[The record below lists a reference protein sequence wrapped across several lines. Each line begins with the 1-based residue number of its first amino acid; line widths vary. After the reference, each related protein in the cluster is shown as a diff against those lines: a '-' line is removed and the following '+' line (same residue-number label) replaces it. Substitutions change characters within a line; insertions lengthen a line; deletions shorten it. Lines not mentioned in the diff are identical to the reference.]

1 MNFTLEKLK
10 EARDAGISDE
20 VIWNTAI
27 KADQRFS
34 QAKEKNI
41 PLETAFGAYQQ
52 SLGQP
57 TQPAAPAT
65 FAEGAED
72 IGRKFLMGGVGGI
85 RSITN
90 ILGASNPL
98 SKSLAGVEDYIAE
111 GLSAESQG
119 NSRAISELFQKVEE
133 KGLWDKFQAGLEAFK
148 MAPSETL
155 AQTAGYMIP
164 NLVAGLAGKA
174 AQFGRAGLTAVQ
186 AGVGATMGAGIVK
199 GEIYEGTYEYLK
211 QSGLSEEEAR
221 KRADEAQASLGKNL
235 DQIFLAAGLG
245 AVASTTGAEKIITRM
260 LSRTGKEVSERSIK
274 EVLKAGLGGAA
285 GEAVF
290 ETIQEGQEKVA
301 SNKALQREGADVDT
315 FAGVPQVMGMAAPAA
330 AILGGG
336 AGAISVLSTPEQAA
350 ERRIE
355 RDSNQAARELSVP
368 AGDTTGQIIVNDI
381 GQKENE
387 IANLK
392 EALQEQDIN
401 SPQGQ
406 ELLLAI
412 RYAET
417 QLNALKK
424 QAGETVE
431 SEQARLA
438 REIATPVESTVQQDL
453 TVQTTPDTTA
463 TTAEAPTVTPAPVS
477 ETITPAE
484 EAAPVTTPA
493 PAEAVTR
500 ILKMAAAPV
509 TRRLASSLDTNDFTS
524 AQALADQGATM
535 DRATFLRSITP
546 SATQRATTIHT
557 RLENDGIISKE
568 EFSNEKGLVY
578 GDGRGA
584 ASQYLGAKSYEP
596 FPPAGFTPD
605 YTGDRVA
612 GSGAPIGK
620 KFSSILNTFVL
631 NVVDPQTR
639 TFIVK
644 DIANLLQKGGR
655 AVFVTRGTDVANSK
669 ALVSFGPLERIQR
682 SEGKLT
688 YQKGFTQPELIQYLQ
703 ETLGDGFSV
712 RALRGGTASD
722 VRVEVV
728 KNTDAKLDNPPIV
741 PAFKKIATPVR
752 VEEKVQPVPE
762 ADRYTFEEAGIRSIE
777 FFGGKAPDGLLIV
790 NDTTNP
796 NYEMKAGYDPETG
809 DIILNRAYIK
819 KGESIEDILTHEL
832 GHYIFSDPKFQADFK
847 NFLES
852 MPDDT
857 RAEIEAIIN
866 QSYNKD
872 TNQTQIEERQ
882 VMAFTALVKASKQ
895 SLSAWEN
902 LKNTI
907 KRWINKVFKTNI
919 KLSDEGAMAVFNV
932 GFKRFK
938 SGEQIVRAMDE
949 GKLKTAPEGMTQMD
963 RDYLAAVERGDM
975 ETAQRMVDEAAKK
988 AGYEPKKLFHGT
1000 LEGGFTKFDP
1010 EKIGSANDKG
1020 WFGKAFWFSDDYG
1033 YSAANYAGEYRGKLP
1048 KGAEVKEVYL
1058 KLNNPK
1064 LIPWVAEDEKAR
1076 RTNNPELATQE
1087 AINEGHDGFLVQKN
1101 PRFGEWYEYGVFNP
1115 SQIKSADPVTYDDA
1129 GNVIPLSQRFRAT
1142 SPDIRRMAAEPR
1154 RPAAEET
1161 GTTPESPEGQSVPAA
1176 LANGIDIGPENNM
1189 PPARKIESHLK
1200 NFLFLRGFFQSASDR
1215 LRRNGFVKLGNA
1227 IDTYFDE
1234 GRRRIGDA
1242 NKIMLAPLEAYEA
1255 APAARRKKIEEDFQ
1269 TFYAAQENGRDT
1281 DAIRGEMDPIA
1292 VKIVDAWQKFGE
1304 MSGKENQR
1312 VGVKV
1317 YDPSKGTWRKIGR
1330 VEKFWPRRLKPEYQR
1345 ALMDPDKYAKEYNE
1359 IVEALLESGQI
1370 KDPVEAEKY
1379 LREYSPEATKND
1391 YFSGIEKARGKP
1403 LPEKL
1408 YDYSMPVMTDYISRW
1423 AHHVSRIEQ
1432 FGQKTTEDSKTL
1444 WDREMETTR
1453 DPRTRDYIQ
1462 AARERVEGY
1471 FPNDPFLKG
1480 TSALNIW
1487 ATGLQLGNPASAVLN
1502 LIGGSTLNAMIGQ
1515 PGALGSY
1522 VASFAEL
1529 RNLGQQMRDAKEKGV
1544 LGRDLMN
1551 IVGDHQAIL
1560 ETNGF
1565 AKAGQKTADFL
1576 LKWAGFTPA
1585 EQMIRTQ
1592 SLIIGKSFV
1601 RNALNSFKT
1610 DPNGQFARRSQA
1622 WLSRNGFDIDKLIV
1636 EEGVGQET
1644 DRVLRYFSNIAQG
1657 SYTIDQVPIFIDMP
1671 VGRFLFK
1678 YQKFSTQVMRMSWK
1692 NTFEPL
1698 FKAMTGK
1705 GETIQIPD
1713 KVRQD
1718 IYRLKVAEARE
1729 LGDTRKIDLA
1739 NIPKTATKGQARALA
1754 LIPAM
1759 MWLGSAYVGG
1769 EILLRMRDILFGVLM
1784 KGPDYEDMIKALEDD
1799 ERAAALYLASERAWY
1814 NLIGIGALGLI
1825 GNYAQ
1830 FFMDWQDRERVK
1842 NPLDPPALSM
1852 GKDTW
1857 RFIETIVDQGTV
1869 TAGDIDNYT
1878 RSTVSAYRSTKKLA
1892 ESAAGFLGLED
1903 IPGIKEE
1910 MFRREVA
1917 SINKYARRW
1926 AADSGI
1932 EYRLRRPTEI
1942 TATPRTPVNR
1952 KITAYLQTSQPQVAA
1967 AYAKA
1972 YLNTLDKQDRKAA
1985 IQSLTSSARNRQP
1998 LRLGTGPMD
2007 ESERKAFL
2015 RWLKGKVSAEKYEKV
2030 AELDKQYQRD
2040 YKKFLRMLPNR

>member
-1 MNFTLEKLK
+1 MTIEFL
-10 EARDAGISDE
+10 DE
-20 VIWNTAI
+20 EVSAPT
-27 KADQRFS
+27 
-34 QAKEKNI
+34 
-41 PLETAFGAYQQ
+41 T
-52 SLGQP
+52 P
-57 TQPAAPAT
+57 TQPRTRRIVFAGEEDVGPAPAPPRD
-65 FAEGAED
+65 FFSVED
-72 IGRKFLMGGVGGI
+72 VFSALGGV
-85 RSITN
+85 
-90 ILGASNPL
+90 PE
-98 SKSLAGVEDYIAE
+98 SLAVGLPAAAVKGYR
-111 GLSAESQG
+111 GLSIPERSQ
-119 NSRAISELFQKVEE
+119 AIENEMAFAQRVQQE
-133 KGLWDKFQAGLEAFK
+133 QADREA
-148 MAPSETL
+148 
-155 AQTAGYMIP
+155 
-164 NLVAGLAGKA
+164 AGKA
-174 AQFGRAGLTAVQ
+174 TSVGSAIREALPSVAFS
-186 AGVGATMGAGIVK
+186 GVSM
-199 GEIYEGTYEYLK
+199 L
-211 QSGLSEEEAR
+211 SGL
-221 KRADEAQASLGKNL
+221 G
-235 DQIFLAAGLG
+235 
-245 AVASTTGAEKIITRM
+245 
-260 LSRTGKEVSERSIK
+260 
-274 EVLKAGLGGAA
+274 GGAA
-285 GEAVF
+285 GLL
-290 ETIQEGQEKVA
+290 G
-301 SNKALQREGADVDT
+301 G
-315 FAGVPQVMGMAAPAA
+315 PAA
-330 AILGGG
+330 K
-336 AGAISVLSTPEQAA
+336 VT
-350 ERRIE
+350 
-355 RDSNQAARELSVP
+355 VP
-368 AGDTTGQIIVNDI
+368 AGAMAASGVASYRMAGADLLYRTFKTLEENKGSPLTDEEKAEAYRELLPIAQDAGLWEAGPEAVSNVLMMKAGKFIFNLPGFGKATARKLVDEAIEKTNKTLARKVAEKTAVGVGTAGAEVISEGVTAI
-381 GQKENE
+381 GQYPAEMAAQQYTETGTTEGAPTEYPGGYVQAVKDVAPATLALTGLMGLGAGGVKLASMPFRQQKSPEQIKQDNIDLDAEREANNLMIPPTDEDAKGLQASAERLREAIVEKKEVYSGLEPTDPATQQLGRE
-387 IANLK
+387 IRELERAVQLA
-392 EALQEQDIN
+392 EAKIAKRVT
-401 SPQGQ
+401 P
-406 ELLLAI
+406 
-412 RYAET
+412 
-417 QLNALKK
+417 
-424 QAGETVE
+424 E

-438 REIATPVESTVQQDL
+438 REIATPVEPTVQQDL
-453 TVQTTPDTTA
+453 TVQPAPDTTA

-477 ETITPAE
+477 ETITE
-484 EAAPVTTPA
+484 PA
-493 PAEAVTR
+493 PAQP
-500 ILKMAAAPV
+500 AAPAETPAALITKEQATAAV
-509 TRRLASSLDTNDFTS
+509 DLTERFNKALEQTKEFAPKAEPTLQNTRSVPDMVAKKGNRHAVSGGLEETNILDPARSKKRFDAIGYERQELQIPEDMNDRVSERYGPAIANVKSLASPSWQGVHFHGG
-524 AQALADQGATM
+524 LAISSSVKG
-535 DRATFLRSITP
+535 
-546 SATQRATTIHT
+546 TQR
-557 RLENDGIISKE
+557 
-568 EFSNEKGLVY
+568 
-578 GDGRGA
+578 GR
-584 ASQYLGAKSYEP
+584 
-596 FPPAGFTPD
+596 
-605 YTGDRVA
+605 
-612 GSGAPIGK
+612 
-620 KFSSILNTFVL
+620 VL
-631 NVVDPQTR
+631 
-639 TFIVK
+639 
-644 DIANLLQKGGR
+644 A
-655 AVFVTRGTDVANSK
+655 
-669 ALVSFGPLERIQR
+669 
-682 SEGKLT
+682 
-688 YQKGFTQPELIQYLQ
+688 
-703 ETLGDGFSV
+703 
-712 RALRGGTASD
+712 
-722 VRVEVV
+722 
-728 KNTDAKLDNPPIV
+728 
-741 PAFKKIATPVR
+741 
-752 VEEKVQPVPE
+752 
-762 ADRYTFEEAGIRSIE
+762 
-777 FFGGKAPDGLLIV
+777 
-790 NDTTNP
+790 
-796 NYEMKAGYDPETG
+796 
-809 DIILNRAYIK
+809 
-819 KGESIEDILTHEL
+819 HEL
-832 GHYIFSDPKFQADFK
+832 GHASHSLLGDQ
-847 NFLES
+847 
-852 MPDDT
+852 
-857 RAEIEAIIN
+857 IN
-866 QSYNKD
+866 
-872 TNQTQIEERQ
+872 
-882 VMAFTALVKASKQ
+882 
-895 SLSAWEN
+895 
-902 LKNTI
+902 
-907 KRWINKVFKTNI
+907 
-919 KLSDEGAMAVFNV
+919 
-932 GFKRFK
+932 
-938 SGEQIVRAMDE
+938 
-949 GKLKTAPEGMTQMD
+949 
-963 RDYLAAVERGDM
+963 
-975 ETAQRMVDEAAKK
+975 
-988 AGYEPKKLFHGT
+988 
-1000 LEGGFTKFDP
+1000 
-1010 EKIGSANDKG
+1010 
-1020 WFGKAFWFSDDYG
+1020 
-1033 YSAANYAGEYRGKLP
+1033 
-1048 KGAEVKEVYL
+1048 
-1058 KLNNPK
+1058 
-1064 LIPWVAEDEKAR
+1064 
-1076 RTNNPELATQE
+1076 NNPEVLAELSAIEQLLYPGLREKISTASNADTRFFNYLLSADELIAEFNAERIINPEIAAQTAPTLNSLLESVEGDKNLVADRKSFPLFLGSVTETKSRLKVKGLEARKVGPETQDISTTKKLRLMVDAAKRNSTMASTWMEQLKNDGVSAATIKKAVDIAAKPELDAKFNELFPSPQPAPLARGRRGE
-1087 AINEGHDGFLVQKN
+1087 AGAMLIPTKQDFIDAGQNIYEAGMEFATWARQMVSRFGDAVRQFLGEAWQVVSGIPAKINELAGFLPQAGERGAV
-1101 PRFGEWYEYGVFNP
+1101 RFGRGEEP
-1115 SQIKSADPVTYDDA
+1115 SQPT
-1129 GNVIPLSQRFRAT
+1129 G
-1142 SPDIRRMAAEPR
+1142 
-1154 RPAAEET
+1154 PA
-1161 GTTPESPEGQSVPAA
+1161 PESPEGQTVPQA
-1176 LANGIDIGPENNM
+1176 LGNGIDIGPENNM
-1189 PPARKIESHLK
+1189 PINRKIDSHIK

-1281 DAIRGEMDPIA
+1281 DAIREEMDPIA

>member
-148 MAPSETL
+148 MAPGETL

-336 AGAISVLSTPEQAA
+336 AGAISVLSTPEQTAA
-350 ERRIE
+350 RRIE

-438 REIATPVESTVQQDL
+438 REIAAKS
-453 TVQTTPDTTA
+453 TTPAALSTEVQSGIRSGVASLDPDIRELYADQLTRKLEKKGKLTWQDVPQELNDAMDTIEFGALKQALDTNPQ
-463 TTAEAPTVTPAPVS
+463 EAISIIAGKPAAPVS
-477 ETITPAE
+477 ETITEPAAAEPAGIAVEPETQAKIAALKQGWTDRLAAIPEKNKRQKADAEAMIWNKQSSLDPVERQAAE
-484 EAAPVTTPA
+484 EFFGERAKTEELGKLQEAMDAENNEKVDFDNARQLVESLTGETGAAIRALVSASPKLASALENIKVQSGSPSFDGSVIRIRRTDNTPQTKAHEATHAILDKAIDEVPAFRDGIGKIIKEFFEITDWNTRIFSEIPTAVRKKMEIVSKIYSQARTNYKSFGKNQDISFSKYFSDNLAFIVRSIQPSMKGYKITDQDVRFAYALTGQHEFLAAIMSDQEFRDFAKELKLYQKPKSLFERFIEAVKSLFGKKPIQAPVTQ
-493 PAEAVTR
+493 
-500 ILKMAAAPV
+500 
-509 TRRLASSLDTNDFTS
+509 LDKV
-524 AQALADQGATM
+524 M
-535 DRATFLRSITP
+535 
-546 SATQRATTIHT
+546 
-557 RLENDGIISKE
+557 K
-568 EFSNEKGLVY
+568 LV
-578 GDGRGA
+578 
-584 ASQYLGAKSYEP
+584 E
-596 FPPAGFTPD
+596 
-605 YTGDRVA
+605 
-612 GSGAPIGK
+612 
-620 KFSSILNTFVL
+620 
-631 NVVDPQTR
+631 
-639 TFIVK
+639 
-644 DIANLLQKGGR
+644 
-655 AVFVTRGTDVANSK
+655 
-669 ALVSFGPLERIQR
+669 
-682 SEGKLT
+682 
-688 YQKGFTQPELIQYLQ
+688 
-703 ETLGDGFSV
+703 
-712 RALRGGTASD
+712 
-722 VRVEVV
+722 
-728 KNTDAKLDNPPIV
+728 
-741 PAFKKIATPVR
+741 
-752 VEEKVQPVPE
+752 
-762 ADRYTFEEAGIRSIE
+762 
-777 FFGGKAPDGLLIV
+777 
-790 NDTTNP
+790 
-796 NYEMKAGYDPETG
+796 
-809 DIILNRAYIK
+809 
-819 KGESIEDILTHEL
+819 
-832 GHYIFSDPKFQADFK
+832 
-847 NFLES
+847 
-852 MPDDT
+852 
-857 RAEIEAIIN
+857 
-866 QSYNKD
+866 
-872 TNQTQIEERQ
+872 
-882 VMAFTALVKASKQ
+882 
-895 SLSAWEN
+895 
-902 LKNTI
+902 
-907 KRWINKVFKTNI
+907 
-919 KLSDEGAMAVFNV
+919 
-932 GFKRFK
+932 
-938 SGEQIVRAMDE
+938 
-949 GKLKTAPEGMTQMD
+949 
-963 RDYLAAVERGDM
+963 
-975 ETAQRMVDEAAKK
+975 
-988 AGYEPKKLFHGT
+988 
-1000 LEGGFTKFDP
+1000 
-1010 EKIGSANDKG
+1010 
-1020 WFGKAFWFSDDYG
+1020 
-1033 YSAANYAGEYRGKLP
+1033 
-1048 KGAEVKEVYL
+1048 
-1058 KLNNPK
+1058 
-1064 LIPWVAEDEKAR
+1064 
-1076 RTNNPELATQE
+1076 E
-1087 AINEGHDGFLVQKN
+1087 AINNEAYQPGPYK
-1101 PRFGEWYEYGVFNP
+1101 REYGRSFE
-1115 SQIKSADPVTYDDA
+1115 
-1129 GNVIPLSQRFRAT
+1129 L
-1142 SPDIRRMAAEPR
+1142 PR
-1154 RPAAEET
+1154 KPAAEET

>member
-1 MNFTLEKLK
+1 MTIEFL
-10 EARDAGISDE
+10 DE
-20 VIWNTAI
+20 EVSAPT
-27 KADQRFS
+27 
-34 QAKEKNI
+34 
-41 PLETAFGAYQQ
+41 T
-52 SLGQP
+52 P
-57 TQPAAPAT
+57 TQPRTRRIVFAGEEDVGPAPAPPRD
-65 FAEGAED
+65 FFSVED
-72 IGRKFLMGGVGGI
+72 VFSALGGV
-85 RSITN
+85 
-90 ILGASNPL
+90 PE
-98 SKSLAGVEDYIAE
+98 SLAVGLPAAAVKGYR
-111 GLSAESQG
+111 GLSIPERSQ
-119 NSRAISELFQKVEE
+119 AIEREMAFAQRVQQE
-133 KGLWDKFQAGLEAFK
+133 QADREA
-148 MAPSETL
+148 
-155 AQTAGYMIP
+155 
-164 NLVAGLAGKA
+164 AGKA
-174 AQFGRAGLTAVQ
+174 TSVGSAIREALPSVAFS
-186 AGVGATMGAGIVK
+186 GVSM
-199 GEIYEGTYEYLK
+199 L
-211 QSGLSEEEAR
+211 SGL
-221 KRADEAQASLGKNL
+221 G
-235 DQIFLAAGLG
+235 
-245 AVASTTGAEKIITRM
+245 
-260 LSRTGKEVSERSIK
+260 
-274 EVLKAGLGGAA
+274 GGAA
-285 GEAVF
+285 GLL
-290 ETIQEGQEKVA
+290 G
-301 SNKALQREGADVDT
+301 G
-315 FAGVPQVMGMAAPAA
+315 PAA
-330 AILGGG
+330 K
-336 AGAISVLSTPEQAA
+336 VT
-350 ERRIE
+350 
-355 RDSNQAARELSVP
+355 VP
-368 AGDTTGQIIVNDI
+368 AGAMAASGVASYRMAGADLLYRTFKTLEENKGSPLTDEEKAEAYRELLPIAQDAGLWEAGPEAVSNVLMMKAGKFIFGFGKGKANELVGEAIEKANKTLTRKVVEKTAVGAGTAGAEVISEGVTAI
-381 GQKENE
+381 GQYPAEMAAQQYTETGTTEGAPTEYPGGYVQAVKDVAPATLALTGLMGLGAGGVKLASMPFRQQKSPEQIKQDNIDLDAEREANNLMIPPTDEDAKGLQASVERLREAIVEKKEVYSGLEPTDPATQQLGMEIRELERAVQLAEAE
-387 IANLK
+387 IAK
-392 EALQEQDIN
+392 RVT
-401 SPQGQ
+401 P
-406 ELLLAI
+406 
-412 RYAET
+412 
-417 QLNALKK
+417 
-424 QAGETVE
+424 E

-438 REIATPVESTVQQDL
+438 REIATPVEPTVQQDL
-453 TVQTTPDTTA
+453 TVQPAPDTTA

-949 GKLKTAPEGMTQMD
+949 G
-963 RDYLAAVERGDM
+963 
-975 ETAQRMVDEAAKK
+975 
-988 AGYEPKKLFHGT
+988 T
-1000 LEGGFTKFDP
+1000 L
-1010 EKIGSANDKG
+1010 
-1020 WFGKAFWFSDDYG
+1020 
-1033 YSAANYAGEYRGKLP
+1033 
-1048 KGAEVKEVYL
+1048 
-1058 KLNNPK
+1058 
-1064 LIPWVAEDEKAR
+1064 
-1076 RTNNPELATQE
+1076 Q
-1087 AINEGHDGFLVQKN
+1087 
-1101 PRFGEWYEYGVFNP
+1101 
-1115 SQIKSADPVTYDDA
+1115 
-1129 GNVIPLSQRFRAT
+1129 
-1142 SPDIRRMAAEPR
+1142 MAAEPR

-1487 ATGLQLGNPASAVLN
+1487 ATGLQLGNPASAFLN
-1502 LIGGSTLNAMIGQ
+1502 LVGGSTLNAMIGQ

-1917 SINKYARRW
+1917 NINKYARRW

>member
-1 MNFTLEKLK
+1 MTFTFDELKSLRNEGYTDDQIASVLAEDDSSIGDVFKEGFTLEQITST
-10 EARDAGISDE
+10 IS
-20 VIWNTAI
+20 
-27 KADQRFS
+27 
-34 QAKEKNI
+34 
-41 PLETAFGAYQQ
+41 
-52 SLGQP
+52 GQP
-57 TQPAAPAT
+57 IPEGFATQPAAPAT

-148 MAPSETL
+148 MAPGETL

-336 AGAISVLSTPEQAA
+336 AGAISVLSTPEQTA

-438 REIATPVESTVQQDL
+438 REIAAP
-453 TVQTTPDTTA
+453 PA
-463 TTAEAPTVTPAPVS
+463 APTAEATVTPAPVS
-477 ETITPAE
+477 ETITEPA
-484 EAAPVTTPA
+484 AAQPAA
-493 PAEAVTR
+493 PAETPAALITKEQATAAVDLTERFNKALEQTKEFAPKAEPTLQNTR
-500 ILKMAAAPV
+500 SVPDMVAKKGNRHAVSGGLEETNILDPARSKKRFDAIGYERQELQIPEDMNDRVSERYGPAIANVKSLASPSWQGVHFHGGLAISSSVKGTQRGRVLAHELGHASHSLLGDQINNNPEVLAELSAIEQLLYPGLREKISTASNADTRFFNYLLSADELIAEFNAERIINPEIAAQTAPTLNSLLESVEGDKNLVADRKSFPLFLGSVTETKSRLKVKGLEARKVGPETQDISTTKKLRLMVDAAKRNSTMASTWMEQLKNDGVSAATIKKAVDIAAKPELDAKFNELFPSPQPAAPAAEPAGIAD
-509 TRRLASSLDTNDFTS
+509 TRLNPLGYDIADVVEDVKAGKTDTPLRAINQVVDQANELRGRVRAESERRQQPRKRGKAAILERIARERSSGRLSENT
-524 AQALADQGATM
+524 AQALTDFVNRIREDAIGDTAI
-535 DRATFLRSITP
+535 SI
-546 SATQRATTIHT
+546 R
-557 RLENDGIISKE
+557 
-568 EFSNEKGLVY
+568 EKGVSNYDFADNLVTFFLSQDK
-578 GDGRGA
+578 GD
-584 ASQYLGAKSYEP
+584 L
-596 FPPAGFTPD
+596 
-605 YTGDRVA
+605 
-612 GSGAPIGK
+612 
-620 KFSSILNTFVL
+620 
-631 NVVDPQTR
+631 
-639 TFIVK
+639 
-644 DIANLLQKGGR
+644 
-655 AVFVTRGTDVANSK
+655 
-669 ALVSFGPLERIQR
+669 
-682 SEGKLT
+682 
-688 YQKGFTQPELIQYLQ
+688 
-703 ETLGDGFSV
+703 
-712 RALRGGTASD
+712 GTAVSVHEFWHGLSRFLPD
-722 VRVEVV
+722 AEVNQINQDYVRE
-728 KNTDAKLDNPPIV
+728 L
-741 PAFKKIATPVR
+741 
-752 VEEKVQPVPE
+752 E
-762 ADRYTFEEAGIRSIE
+762 
-777 FFGGKAPDGLLIV
+777 
-790 NDTTNP
+790 
-796 NYEMKAGYDPETG
+796 
-809 DIILNRAYIK
+809 AYIK
-819 KGESIEDILTHEL
+819 KNPWFLAFVGRYSLTPEQFEAYKKFNSTEAETKLEPQYDDQGNITKYKIKFDKDNYRYIMLDEFIAEKMTDLVVGKQAIPDTFLGKLAKAFRDFLDLIKARFGKNPYEKFYQLVTDENQKMRLQRESGVAPPIQIYEPQEYD
-832 GHYIFSDPKFQADFK
+832 YS
-847 NFLES
+847 
-852 MPDDT
+852 T
-857 RAEIEAIIN
+857 R
-866 QSYNKD
+866 
-872 TNQTQIEERQ
+872 R
-882 VMAFTALVKASKQ
+882 M
-895 SLSAWEN
+895 
-902 LKNTI
+902 
-907 KRWINKVFKTNI
+907 
-919 KLSDEGAMAVFNV
+919 MAVEP
-932 GFKRFK
+932 
-938 SGEQIVRAMDE
+938 SSQE
-949 GKLKTAPEGMTQMD
+949 
-963 RDYLAAVERGDM
+963 
-975 ETAQRMVDEAAKK
+975 EA
-988 AGYEPKKLFHGT
+988 G
-1000 LEGGFTKFDP
+1000 
-1010 EKIGSANDKG
+1010 
-1020 WFGKAFWFSDDYG
+1020 
-1033 YSAANYAGEYRGKLP
+1033 
-1048 KGAEVKEVYL
+1048 
-1058 KLNNPK
+1058 
-1064 LIPWVAEDEKAR
+1064 
-1076 RTNNPELATQE
+1076 
-1087 AINEGHDGFLVQKN
+1087 
-1101 PRFGEWYEYGVFNP
+1101 
-1115 SQIKSADPVTYDDA
+1115 
-1129 GNVIPLSQRFRAT
+1129 
-1142 SPDIRRMAAEPR
+1142 
-1154 RPAAEET
+1154 PA
-1161 GTTPESPEGQSVPAA
+1161 PESPEGQSVPAA

-1281 DAIRGEMDPIA
+1281 DAIREEMDPIA

>member
-1 MNFTLEKLK
+1 MTFTFDELKSLRNEGYTDDQIASVLAEDDSSIGDVFKEGFTLEQITST
-10 EARDAGISDE
+10 IS
-20 VIWNTAI
+20 
-27 KADQRFS
+27 
-34 QAKEKNI
+34 
-41 PLETAFGAYQQ
+41 
-52 SLGQP
+52 GQP
-57 TQPAAPAT
+57 IPEGFATQPAAPAT

-148 MAPSETL
+148 MAPGETL

-438 REIATPVESTVQQDL
+438 REIATPVEPTVQQDL
-453 TVQTTPDTTA
+453 TVQPAPDTTA

-477 ETITPAE
+477 ETITEP
-484 EAAPVTTPA
+484 
-493 PAEAVTR
+493 
-500 ILKMAAAPV
+500 AAA
-509 TRRLASSLDTNDFTS
+509 T
-524 AQALADQGATM
+524 
-535 DRATFLRSITP
+535 
-546 SATQRATTIHT
+546 
-557 RLENDGIISKE
+557 
-568 EFSNEKGLVY
+568 
-578 GDGRGA
+578 
-584 ASQYLGAKSYEP
+584 
-596 FPPAGFTPD
+596 
-605 YTGDRVA
+605 
-612 GSGAPIGK
+612 
-620 KFSSILNTFVL
+620 
-631 NVVDPQTR
+631 
-639 TFIVK
+639 
-644 DIANLLQKGGR
+644 
-655 AVFVTRGTDVANSK
+655 
-669 ALVSFGPLERIQR
+669 
-682 SEGKLT
+682 
-688 YQKGFTQPELIQYLQ
+688 LQ
-703 ETLGDGFSV
+703 ET
-712 RALRGGTASD
+712 RMAA
-722 VRVEVV
+722 
-728 KNTDAKLDNPPIV
+728 
-741 PAFKKIATPVR
+741 PAR
-752 VEEKVQPVPE
+752 VEEKVEPIPE
-762 ADRYTFEEAGIRSIE
+762 GERYTLEEVTAAATRI
-777 FFGGKAPDGLLIV
+777 FGGTLPDRIKIIT
-790 NDTTNP
+790 DTDKKEN
-796 NYEMKAGYDPETG
+796 ELKAGYDPNNGEITLNLAYIPRTDKID
-809 DIILNRAYIK
+809 DIINHEIGHFVYGDPSFQNEFKAFWDSIPDNA
-819 KGESIEDILTHEL
+819 KGQIND
-832 GHYIFSDPKFQADFK
+832 
-847 NFLES
+847 
-852 MPDDT
+852 
-857 RAEIEAIIN
+857 IIN
-866 QSYNKD
+866 SLYNEK
-872 TNQTQIEERQ
+872 TNQIQIEERQ
-882 VMAFTALVKASKQ
+882 VQAFASLIKSNREERTTWQKLKDWIKKWLNKTFNTKFEVNDENAL
-895 SLSAWEN
+895 
-902 LKNTI
+902 
-907 KRWINKVFKTNI
+907 
-919 KLSDEGAMAVFNV
+919 AVLAA

-949 GKLKTAPEGMTQMD
+949 G
-963 RDYLAAVERGDM
+963 
-975 ETAQRMVDEAAKK
+975 
-988 AGYEPKKLFHGT
+988 T
-1000 LEGGFTKFDP
+1000 L
-1010 EKIGSANDKG
+1010 
-1020 WFGKAFWFSDDYG
+1020 
-1033 YSAANYAGEYRGKLP
+1033 
-1048 KGAEVKEVYL
+1048 
-1058 KLNNPK
+1058 
-1064 LIPWVAEDEKAR
+1064 
-1076 RTNNPELATQE
+1076 Q
-1087 AINEGHDGFLVQKN
+1087 
-1101 PRFGEWYEYGVFNP
+1101 
-1115 SQIKSADPVTYDDA
+1115 
-1129 GNVIPLSQRFRAT
+1129 
-1142 SPDIRRMAAEPR
+1142 MAAEPR

>member
-148 MAPSETL
+148 MAPGETL

-438 REIATPVESTVQQDL
+438 REIATPVEPTVQQDL
-453 TVQTTPDTTA
+453 TVQPAPDTTA

-949 GKLKTAPEGMTQMD
+949 G
-963 RDYLAAVERGDM
+963 
-975 ETAQRMVDEAAKK
+975 
-988 AGYEPKKLFHGT
+988 T
-1000 LEGGFTKFDP
+1000 L
-1010 EKIGSANDKG
+1010 
-1020 WFGKAFWFSDDYG
+1020 
-1033 YSAANYAGEYRGKLP
+1033 
-1048 KGAEVKEVYL
+1048 
-1058 KLNNPK
+1058 
-1064 LIPWVAEDEKAR
+1064 
-1076 RTNNPELATQE
+1076 Q
-1087 AINEGHDGFLVQKN
+1087 
-1101 PRFGEWYEYGVFNP
+1101 
-1115 SQIKSADPVTYDDA
+1115 
-1129 GNVIPLSQRFRAT
+1129 
-1142 SPDIRRMAAEPR
+1142 MAAEPR